1 MLLELHVKNLA
12 LIEQV
17 DLEFFAGLTVLSG
30 ETGAG
35 KSILIDSINLAL
47 GAKVG
52 KDVVRAGADFA
63 YIELLFCIN
72 DRLKLDAIR
81 KMDIEVGEDGL
92 ITMSRKISKQKNV
105 LRINGEVIAA
115 AKGRK
120 LMSLL
125 IDIHSQHESYGLLEV
140 SKQLQLI
147 DLFAEDRVKEVKN
160 DIKEEYQKY
169 KTIEE
174 KLSETLEENL
184 RRREVEFLKYEIEEI
199 EDAQLKEGEEQELV
213 QRYSKIKNAS
223 RIADAMSKI
232 SSYIEEDGISP
243 SLKLISSVVQYDEEL
258 SDIESQLFDAESII
272 ADLRHSIYNYIDEL
286 DFNEEE
292 FDTINSRLDTIR
304 SLQGKYSEDLKE
316 INKIYEGKKERLE
329 FLENYEELISEYK
342 EQQRSSVA
350 KLNELCDKL
359 SGLRKESAG
368 VLKESIIRELHD
380 LNFLG
385 VDFDIEFKKLSDFTP
400 QGRDSVELMIS
411 TNPGNPKKPLR
422 EIASGG
428 ELSRIMLAI
437 KTVLADL
444 DEVDTLIFDEI
455 DTGISGRTAQKV
467 SEKLML
473 IGRGHQV
480 ICITH
485 LPQIAAMAD
494 HNYLIEKHTDGHS
507 TKTEISYVK
516 EKRLVEEIARLIG
529 GSEITEAV
537 LQTAKEMKDLADKLK
552 G

>member
-81 KMDIEVGEDGL
+81 KTDIEVGEDGL

-147 DLFAEDRVKEVKN
+147 DLFAEDRIKEVKE
-160 DIKEEYQKY
+160 DIKEEYQNY
-169 KTIEE
+169 KAIEE

-184 RRREVEFLKYEIEEI
+184 RKREIEFLKYEIEEI

>member
-147 DLFAEDRVKEVKN
+147 DLFAEDRIKEVKD
-160 DIKEEYQKY
+160 DIKEEYQNY
-169 KTIEE
+169 KAIEE

-184 RRREVEFLKYEIEEI
+184 RKREIEFLKYEIEEI

-529 GSEITEAV
+529 GSEITEVV

>member
-81 KMDIEVGEDGL
+81 KMDIEVAEDGL

-125 IDIHSQHESYGLLEV
+125 IDIHSQHEIYGLLEV

-147 DLFAEDRVKEVKN
+147 DLFAEDRIKEVKD
-160 DIKEEYQKY
+160 DIKEEYQNY
-169 KTIEE
+169 KAIEE

-184 RRREVEFLKYEIEEI
+184 RKREIEFLKYEIEEI

-213 QRYSKIKNAS
+213 QRYSKIKNAA

>member
-105 LRINGEVIAA
+105 LRVNGEVIAA

-147 DLFAEDRVKEVKN
+147 DLFAEDRIKEVKD
-160 DIKEEYQKY
+160 DIKEEYQNY
-169 KTIEE
+169 KAIEE
-174 KLSETLEENL
+174 KLSEALEENL
-184 RRREVEFLKYEIEEI
+184 RKREIEFLKYEIEEI

-243 SLKLISSVVQYDEEL
+243 SLKLISSVVQYDDEL

>member
-147 DLFAEDRVKEVKN
+147 DLFAEDRIKEVKD
-160 DIKEEYQKY
+160 DIKEEYQNY
-169 KTIEE
+169 KAIEE

-184 RRREVEFLKYEIEEI
+184 RKREIEFLKYEIEEI

-329 FLENYEELISEYK
+329 FLENYEDLISEYK

>member
-105 LRINGEVIAA
+105 LKINGEVIAA

-147 DLFAEDRVKEVKN
+147 DLFAEDRIKEVKD
-160 DIKEEYQKY
+160 DIKEEYQNY
-169 KTIEE
+169 KAIEE

>member
-81 KMDIEVGEDGL
+81 KMDIEVAEDGL

-147 DLFAEDRVKEVKN
+147 DLFAEDRIKEVKE
-160 DIKEEYQKY
+160 DIQEEYQNY
-169 KTIEE
+169 KAIEE

-184 RRREVEFLKYEIEEI
+184 RKREIEFLKYEIEEI

>member
-147 DLFAEDRVKEVKN
+147 DLFAEDRIKEVKD
-160 DIKEEYQKY
+160 DIKEEYQNY
-169 KTIEE
+169 KAIEE

-184 RRREVEFLKYEIEEI
+184 RKREIEFLKYEIEEI

>member
-105 LRINGEVIAA
+105 LRVNGEVIAA

-147 DLFAEDRVKEVKN
+147 DLFAEDRIKEVKD
-160 DIKEEYQKY
+160 DIKEEYQNY
-169 KTIEE
+169 KAIEE
-174 KLSETLEENL
+174 KLSEALEENL
-184 RRREVEFLKYEIEEI
+184 RKREIEFLKYEIEEI

>member
-81 KMDIEVGEDGL
+81 KMDIEVAEDGL

-147 DLFAEDRVKEVKN
+147 DLFAEDRIKEVKD
-160 DIKEEYQKY
+160 DIKEEYQNY
-169 KTIEE
+169 KAIEE

-184 RRREVEFLKYEIEEI
+184 RKREIEFLKYEIEEI

-329 FLENYEELISEYK
+329 FLENYEELVSEYK

>member
-160 DIKEEYQKY
+160 DIKEEYQNY
-169 KTIEE
+169 KAIEE

-184 RRREVEFLKYEIEEI
+184 RKREIEFLKYEIEEI

>member
-147 DLFAEDRVKEVKN
+147 DLFAEDRIKEVKD
-160 DIKEEYQKY
+160 DIKEEYQNY
-169 KTIEE
+169 KAIEE

-184 RRREVEFLKYEIEEI
+184 RKREIEFLKYEIEEI
-199 EDAQLKEGEEQELV
+199 EDAQLKEGEEHELV

>member
-81 KMDIEVGEDGL
+81 KMDIEVAEDGL

-125 IDIHSQHESYGLLEV
+125 IDIHSQYESYGLLEV

-147 DLFAEDRVKEVKN
+147 DLFAEDRIKEVKD
-160 DIKEEYQKY
+160 DIKEEYQNY
-169 KTIEE
+169 KAIEE

-184 RRREVEFLKYEIEEI
+184 RKREIEFLKYEIEEI

-329 FLENYEELISEYK
+329 FLENYEDLISEYK

>member
-160 DIKEEYQKY
+160 DIKEEYQNY
-169 KTIEE
+169 KAIEE

-184 RRREVEFLKYEIEEI
+184 RKREIEFLKYEIEEI

-485 LPQIAAMAD
+485 LPQIAALAD

>member
-169 KTIEE
+169 KAIEE

-184 RRREVEFLKYEIEEI
+184 RRREVEFLKYEIEEQDINTAYNILVFRELMENGEKKEVYGNIISENVKRKTAI
-199 EDAQLKEGEEQELV
+199 ELEEH
-213 QRYSKIKNAS
+213 SDKIKGLYVITNSNRTYLRGSEAS
-223 RIADAMSKI
+223 
-232 SSYIEEDGISP
+232 
-243 SLKLISSVVQYDEEL
+243 
-258 SDIESQLFDAESII
+258 
-272 ADLRHSIYNYIDEL
+272 H
-286 DFNEEE
+286 
-292 FDTINSRLDTIR
+292 
-304 SLQGKYSEDLKE
+304 
-316 INKIYEGKKERLE
+316 
-329 FLENYEELISEYK
+329 
-342 EQQRSSVA
+342 
-350 KLNELCDKL
+350 
-359 SGLRKESAG
+359 
-368 VLKESIIRELHD
+368 IIR
-380 LNFLG
+380 
-385 VDFDIEFKKLSDFTP
+385 IY
-400 QGRDSVELMIS
+400 
-411 TNPGNPKKPLR
+411 
-422 EIASGG
+422 
-428 ELSRIMLAI
+428 I
-437 KTVLADL
+437 KN
-444 DEVDTLIFDEI
+444 
-455 DTGISGRTAQKV
+455 K
-467 SEKLML
+467 
-473 IGRGHQV
+473 
-480 ICITH
+480 
-485 LPQIAAMAD
+485 
-494 HNYLIEKHTDGHS
+494 
-507 TKTEISYVK
+507 
-516 EKRLVEEIARLIG
+516 
-529 GSEITEAV
+529 
-537 LQTAKEMKDLADKLK
+537 
-552 G
+552 

>member
-105 LRINGEVIAA
+105 LRVNGEVIAA

-147 DLFAEDRVKEVKN
+147 DLFAEDRIKEVKE
-160 DIKEEYQKY
+160 DIKEEYQNY
-169 KTIEE
+169 KAIEE

-184 RRREVEFLKYEIEEI
+184 RKREIEFLKYEIEEI

>member
-169 KTIEE
+169 KAIEE

-199 EDAQLKEGEEQELV
+199 EEAQLKEGEEQELV

-243 SLKLISSVVQYDEEL
+243 ALKLISSVVQYDEEL
-258 SDIESQLFDAESII
+258 SEIESQLFDAESII

>member
-81 KMDIEVGEDGL
+81 KMDIEVAEDGL

-160 DIKEEYQKY
+160 DIKEEYQNY
-169 KTIEE
+169 KAIEE

-184 RRREVEFLKYEIEEI
+184 RKREIEFLKYEIEEI
-199 EDAQLKEGEEQELV
+199 EEAQLKEGEEQELV

-329 FLENYEELISEYK
+329 FLENYEDLISEYK

>member
-17 DLEFFAGLTVLSG
+17 DLEFFDGLTVLSG

-52 KDVVRAGADFA
+52 RDVVRAGAEFA

-72 DRLKLDAIR
+72 DRAKLEAIR
-81 KMDIEVGEDGL
+81 AMDIEVGEDGL
-92 ITMSRKISKQKNV
+92 ITMARKISKQKNV
-105 LRINGEVIAA
+105 LRINGEIIAA

-147 DLFAEDRVKEVKN
+147 DLFSEDKVRSVKN
-160 DIKEEYQKY
+160 DIKAEYQRHRL
-169 KTIEE
+169 IEE
-174 KLSETLEENL
+174 KLSETLEEKL
-184 RRREVEFLKYEIEEI
+184 RKREIEFLKFEIEEI
-199 EDAQLKEGEEQELV
+199 EEAKLKEGEEQELV

-223 RIADAMSKI
+223 RIADALSKI
-232 SSYIEEDGISP
+232 SSYMEEDGISP
-243 SLKLISSVVQYDEEL
+243 SLKLISGVVQYDEEL
-258 SDIESQLFDAESII
+258 SDIESQLSDAESII
-272 ADLRHSIYNYIDEL
+272 ADLRHSIYNYIDAL
-286 DFNEEE
+286 DFDEEE
-292 FDTINSRLDTIR
+292 FDIINNRLDTVR
-304 SLQGKYSEDLKE
+304 NLQSKYSDDIKE
-316 INKIYEGKKERLE
+316 IEKIHEEKKKRLE

-342 EQQRSSVA
+342 KQQKESV
-350 KLNELCDKL
+350 KRLEELCDRL
-359 SGLRKESAG
+359 SEIRKESAQ
-368 VLKESIIRELHD
+368 VLKDSIIRELHD

-385 VDFDIEFKKLSDFTP
+385 VDFDIEFKKLTDFTP
-400 QGRDSVELMIS
+400 QGTDSVELMIS

-494 HNYLIEKHTDGHS
+494 YNYLIEKHTDGHS
-507 TKTEISYVK
+507 TKTEISHVK
-516 EKRLVEEIARLIG
+516 DKRLVEEIARLIG
-529 GSEITEAV
+529 GSKITEAV

>member
-17 DLEFFAGLTVLSG
+17 DLEFFAGFTVLSG

-105 LRINGEVIAA
+105 LRVNGEVIAA

-147 DLFAEDRVKEVKN
+147 DLFAEDRIKEVKE
-160 DIKEEYQKY
+160 DIKEEYQNY
-169 KTIEE
+169 KAIEE

-184 RRREVEFLKYEIEEI
+184 RKREIEFLKYEIEEI

>member
-81 KMDIEVGEDGL
+81 KMDIEVAEDGL

-147 DLFAEDRVKEVKN
+147 DLFAEDRIKEVKD
-160 DIKEEYQKY
+160 DIKEEYQNY
-169 KTIEE
+169 KAIEE

-184 RRREVEFLKYEIEEI
+184 RKREIEFLKYEIEEI
-199 EDAQLKEGEEQELV
+199 EDAQFKEGEEQELV

>member
-199 EDAQLKEGEEQELV
+199 EEAQLKEGEEQELV

-243 SLKLISSVVQYDEEL
+243 ALKLISSVVQYDEEL
-258 SDIESQLFDAESII
+258 SEIESQLFDAESII

-286 DFNEEE
+286 DFDEEE
-292 FDTINSRLDTIR
+292 FDIINNRLDTIR
-304 SLQGKYSEDLKE
+304 NLQSKYSEDLKE
-316 INKIYEGKKERLE
+316 INKIYEAKKERLE

-350 KLNELCDKL
+350 RLNELCDKL
-359 SGLRKESAG
+359 SELRKESAG

-411 TNPGNPKKPLR
+411 TNPGNPKKTLR

>member
-72 DRLKLDAIR
+72 ERLKLDAIR
-81 KMDIEVGEDGL
+81 KMDIEVAEDGL

-147 DLFAEDRVKEVKN
+147 DLFAEDRIKEVKD
-160 DIKEEYQKY
+160 DIKEEYQNY
-169 KTIEE
+169 KAIEE

-184 RRREVEFLKYEIEEI
+184 RKREIEFLKYEIEEI

-286 DFNEEE
+286 DFDEEE
-292 FDTINSRLDTIR
+292 FDVINNRLDTIR
-304 SLQGKYSEDLKE
+304 NLQSKYSEDLKE
-316 INKIYEGKKERLE
+316 INNIYEAKKERLE

-342 EQQRSSVA
+342 EEQRSSVA
-350 KLNELCDKL
+350 RLNELCDKL
-359 SGLRKESAG
+359 SELRKESAG

>member
-169 KTIEE
+169 KAIEE

-199 EDAQLKEGEEQELV
+199 EEAQLKEGEEQELV

-258 SDIESQLFDAESII
+258 SEIESQLSDAESII

-286 DFNEEE
+286 DFDEEE
-292 FDTINSRLDTIR
+292 FDIINSRLDTIR
-304 SLQGKYSEDLKE
+304 NLQSKYSEDLKE
-316 INKIYEGKKERLE
+316 INKIYEAKKERLE

-350 KLNELCDKL
+350 RLNELCDKL
-359 SGLRKESAG
+359 SELRKESAG

>member
-81 KMDIEVGEDGL
+81 KMDIEVAEDGL

-147 DLFAEDRVKEVKN
+147 DLFAEDRIKEVKD
-160 DIKEEYQKY
+160 DIKEEYQNY
-169 KTIEE
+169 KAIEE

-184 RRREVEFLKYEIEEI
+184 RKREIEFLKYEIEEI

-342 EQQRSSVA
+342 KQQRSSVA

-359 SGLRKESAG
+359 SGLRKESAV

>member
-1 MLLELHVKNLA
+1 M
-12 LIEQV
+12 
-17 DLEFFAGLTVLSG
+17 
-30 ETGAG
+30 
-35 KSILIDSINLAL
+35 
-47 GAKVG
+47 
-52 KDVVRAGADFA
+52 
-63 YIELLFCIN
+63 
-72 DRLKLDAIR
+72 
-81 KMDIEVGEDGL
+81 
-92 ITMSRKISKQKNV
+92 
-105 LRINGEVIAA
+105 
-115 AKGRK
+115 
-120 LMSLL
+120 
-125 IDIHSQHESYGLLEV
+125 
-140 SKQLQLI
+140 
-147 DLFAEDRVKEVKN
+147 
-160 DIKEEYQKY
+160 
-169 KTIEE
+169 
-174 KLSETLEENL
+174 

>member
-81 KMDIEVGEDGL
+81 KMDIEVAEDGL

-147 DLFAEDRVKEVKN
+147 DLFAEDRIKEVKD
-160 DIKEEYQKY
+160 DIKEEYQNY
-169 KTIEE
+169 KAIEE

-184 RRREVEFLKYEIEEI
+184 RKREIEFLKYEIEEI

-359 SGLRKESAG
+359 SELRKESAG

>member
-81 KMDIEVGEDGL
+81 KMDIEVAEDGL

-147 DLFAEDRVKEVKN
+147 DLFAEDRIKEVKD
-160 DIKEEYQKY
+160 DIKEEYQNY
-169 KTIEE
+169 KAIEE

-184 RRREVEFLKYEIEEI
+184 RKREIEFLKYEIEEI

-359 SGLRKESAG
+359 SGLRKESAV

>member
-81 KMDIEVGEDGL
+81 KMDIEVAEDGL

-147 DLFAEDRVKEVKN
+147 DLFAEDRIKEVKE
-160 DIKEEYQKY
+160 DIKEEYQNY
-169 KTIEE
+169 KAIEE

-184 RRREVEFLKYEIEEI
+184 RKREIEFLKYEIEEI

-385 VDFDIEFKKLSDFTP
+385 VDFDI
-400 QGRDSVELMIS
+400 
-411 TNPGNPKKPLR
+411 
-422 EIASGG
+422 
-428 ELSRIMLAI
+428 
-437 KTVLADL
+437 
-444 DEVDTLIFDEI
+444 
-455 DTGISGRTAQKV
+455 
-467 SEKLML
+467 
-473 IGRGHQV
+473 
-480 ICITH
+480 
-485 LPQIAAMAD
+485 
-494 HNYLIEKHTDGHS
+494 
-507 TKTEISYVK
+507 
-516 EKRLVEEIARLIG
+516 
-529 GSEITEAV
+529 
-537 LQTAKEMKDLADKLK
+537 
-552 G
+552 

>member
-81 KMDIEVGEDGL
+81 KMDIEVAEVGL

-147 DLFAEDRVKEVKN
+147 DLFAEDRIKEVKD
-160 DIKEEYQKY
+160 DIKEEYQNY
-169 KTIEE
+169 KAIEE

-184 RRREVEFLKYEIEEI
+184 RKREIEFLKYEIEEI

>member
-147 DLFAEDRVKEVKN
+147 DLFAEDRIKEVKD
-160 DIKEEYQKY
+160 DIKEEYQNY
-169 KTIEE
+169 KAIEE

-184 RRREVEFLKYEIEEI
+184 RKREIEFLKYEIEEI

-342 EQQRSSVA
+342 KQQRSSVA

-359 SGLRKESAG
+359 SGLRKESAV

>member
-147 DLFAEDRVKEVKN
+147 DLFAEDRIKEVKE
-160 DIKEEYQKY
+160 DIKEEYQNY
-169 KTIEE
+169 KAIEE

-184 RRREVEFLKYEIEEI
+184 RKREIEFLKYEIEEI
-199 EDAQLKEGEEQELV
+199 EEAQLKEGEEQELV

-286 DFNEEE
+286 DFDEEE
-292 FDTINSRLDTIR
+292 FDIINNRLDTIR
-304 SLQGKYSEDLKE
+304 NLQSKYSEDLKE
-316 INKIYEGKKERLE
+316 INKIYEAKKERLE

-350 KLNELCDKL
+350 RLNELCDKL
-359 SGLRKESAG
+359 SELRKESAG

>member
-169 KTIEE
+169 KAIEE

-199 EDAQLKEGEEQELV
+199 EEAQLKEGEEQELV

-258 SDIESQLFDAESII
+258 SEIESQLFDAESII

-286 DFNEEE
+286 DFDEEE
-292 FDTINSRLDTIR
+292 FDIINNRLDTIR
-304 SLQGKYSEDLKE
+304 NLQSKYSEDLKE
-316 INKIYEGKKERLE
+316 INKIYEAKKERLE

-350 KLNELCDKL
+350 RLNELCDKL
-359 SGLRKESAG
+359 SELRKESAG

-480 ICITH
+480 VCITH

>member
-147 DLFAEDRVKEVKN
+147 DLFAEDRIKEVKD
-160 DIKEEYQKY
+160 DIKEEYQNY
-169 KTIEE
+169 KAIEE

-184 RRREVEFLKYEIEEI
+184 RKREIEFLKYEIEEI

-529 GSEITEAV
+529 GSKITEAV

>member
-81 KMDIEVGEDGL
+81 KMDIEVAEDGL

-147 DLFAEDRVKEVKN
+147 DLFAEDRIKEVKD
-160 DIKEEYQKY
+160 DIKEEYQNY
-169 KTIEE
+169 KAIEE

-184 RRREVEFLKYEIEEI
+184 RKREIEFLKYEIEEI

-286 DFNEEE
+286 DFDEEE
-292 FDTINSRLDTIR
+292 FDIINNRLDTIR
-304 SLQGKYSEDLKE
+304 NLQSKYSEDLKE
-316 INKIYEGKKERLE
+316 INKIYEAKKERLE

-350 KLNELCDKL
+350 RLNELCDKL
-359 SGLRKESAG
+359 SELRKESAG

>member
-81 KMDIEVGEDGL
+81 KMDIEVAEDGL

-147 DLFAEDRVKEVKN
+147 DLFAEDRIKEVKD
-160 DIKEEYQKY
+160 DIKEEYQNY
-169 KTIEE
+169 KAIEE

-184 RRREVEFLKYEIEEI
+184 RKREIEFLKYEIEEI

>member
-72 DRLKLDAIR
+72 DKLKLDAIR

-147 DLFAEDRVKEVKN
+147 DLFAEDRIKEVKD
-160 DIKEEYQKY
+160 DIKEEYQNY
-169 KTIEE
+169 KAIEE

-184 RRREVEFLKYEIEEI
+184 RKREIEFLKYEIEEI

>member
-81 KMDIEVGEDGL
+81 KMDIEVAEDGL

-147 DLFAEDRVKEVKN
+147 DLFAEDRIKEVKE
-160 DIKEEYQKY
+160 DIKEEYQNY
-169 KTIEE
+169 KAIEE

-184 RRREVEFLKYEIEEI
+184 RKREIEFLKYEIEEI

>member
-81 KMDIEVGEDGL
+81 KMDIEVAEDGL

-125 IDIHSQHESYGLLEV
+125 IDIHSQHEIYGLLEV

-147 DLFAEDRVKEVKN
+147 DLFAEDRIKEVKD
-160 DIKEEYQKY
+160 DIKEEYQNY
-169 KTIEE
+169 KAIEE

-184 RRREVEFLKYEIEEI
+184 RKREIEFLKYEIEEI